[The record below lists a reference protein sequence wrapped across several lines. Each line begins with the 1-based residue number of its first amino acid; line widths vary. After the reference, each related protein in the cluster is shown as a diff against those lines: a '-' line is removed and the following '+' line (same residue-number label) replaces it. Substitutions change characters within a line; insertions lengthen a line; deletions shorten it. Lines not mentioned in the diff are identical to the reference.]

1 MLRCAQHDK
10 EGWKKGNG
18 IKGDAI
24 KGRNCKLIGH
34 FDVKDNWEMFTR
46 ATFSGEGS

>member
-1 MLRCAQHDK
+1 MTRGL
-10 EGWKKGNG
+10 EKGGRNQ
-18 IKGDAI
+18 GDAI

-34 FDVKDNWEMFTR
+34 FDVKDTWEMFTR